1 MKGTM
6 ALFIAGIL
14 AAGSATS
21 LHAQQQQQQQ
31 PPPKPKPAQV
41 QPAPKPAAS
50 PVAQTQA
57 MHRTGT
63 MRPRA
68 RHWNAA
74 QIKEAQTGL
83 TAAKLYTGKISGLYD
98 SATRTAVREFQR
110 AHNMPVTGNLSD
122 SLLVLLREQKP
133 R

>member
-6 ALFIAGIL
+6 SLLVAGLL
-14 AAGSATS
+14 AAGSAAT

-31 PPPKPKPAQV
+31 PPPKPAQV
-41 QPAPKPAAS
+41 QPAAKPATS
-50 PVAQTQA
+50 TVAQTQPA
-57 MHRTGT
+57 HRTAT
-63 MRPRA
+63 MRPRGRRWTA
-68 RHWNAA
+68 E

-83 TAAKLYTGKISGLYD
+83 ASAKLYAGKISGVYD

-110 AHNMPVTGNLSD
+110 ARNMPVTGNLSD

-133 R
+133 KS

>member
-6 ALFIAGIL
+6 SLLVAGLL
-14 AAGSATS
+14 AAGSAAT

-31 PPPKPKPAQV
+31 PPPKPAQV
-41 QPAPKPAAS
+41 QPAPKPAPSVA
-50 PVAQTQA
+50 AQTPTV
-57 MHRTGT
+57 HRTAT
-63 MRPRA
+63 TRPRGRRWTA
-68 RHWNAA
+68 E

-83 TAAKLYTGKISGLYD
+83 ASAKLYTGKISGVYD

-110 AHNMPVTGNLSD
+110 AHNMAVTGKLSD

-133 R
+133 KS